1 MSASAT
7 HKVTFHMEEEEEEE
21 ETDQT
26 KFNDW
31 VHFNVLHLWTM
42 IQKREKGIAVIKDNE
57 LRTTIGTQIK
67 KIKIAIDTLLN
78 DSKKAKE
85 YFEADMTALDII
97 CPEKRRIS
105 RGGMGIG
112 GMMAFGAGMSSV
124 W

>member
-7 HKVTFHMEEEEEEE
+7 HKVTFHMEEEE

-85 YFEADMTALDII
+85 YFEADMPVSDII
-97 CPEKRRIS
+97 YPENRRIS